1 MVRSGAGRSPPGGV
15 LHLAQRGAADVYV
28 TAVVRREPLAEQA
41 HVTGVAP
48 ATPESECAAPSVMI
62 KDYGGGMADQEDWTP
77 GDVASMVA
85 NPFYAITI
93 DEGLA
98 LPHEPL
104 ISGDD
109 WVRANVGLIEELGPE
124 AYLRNLLSVLKGN
137 YPRS

>member
-1 MVRSGAGRSPPGGV
+1 VARPGSCR
-15 LHLAQRGAADVYV
+15 ARGARPCRRHNSLFLAGDVKGN
-28 TAVVRREPLAEQA
+28 TCLHALSPSAAPDSECIAPLAM
-41 HVTGVAP
+41 TKG
-48 ATPESECAAPSVMI
+48 
-62 KDYGGGMADQEDWTP
+62 YGGGMADQEDWTP

-85 NPFYAITI
+85 NPFYAINI

-104 ISGDD
+104 ISEED

-124 AYLRNLLSVLKGN
+124 AYLRNLLSILKGN